1 MKIAMI
7 GSGAAGSVFAAYL
20 KKGGAELY
28 LVDRYQ
34 AHMDKI
40 ARDGLVFVT
49 PAGEEVLTGFYTAPT
64 AEQIGIMDIVILMV
78 KATQTDSVMPTALP
92 CIGPDTVVVSL
103 QNGLGND
110 DVLANYLPTDR
121 IICGFGTIGTE
132 LPQPGTCVSKPESGV
147 IMHFGASQKS
157 ALNDSAGQYL
167 QKTFIKGG
175 CEARYE
181 ENIKPFIWKKA
192 ISNSGYNTLSA
203 ITRIK
208 VGPEIADPHGQSLI
222 WQVWKEGC
230 EVAKADGAGDLWPE
244 LQAEMPRLAEGFATY
259 YPSMAQDVLIHQ
271 RQTEISVLN
280 GAIVKYGEKYGIPTP
295 VNSVLTAV
303 ISCIQNNYD
312 KQYKENI

>member
-20 KKGGAELY
+20 RKGGAEMY

-34 AHMDKI
+34 AHMGKI
-40 ARDGLVFVT
+40 AEDGLTFVS
-49 PAGEEVLTGFYTAPT
+49 PAGEEVLTGFHTAPT
-64 AEQIGIMDIVILMV
+64 AETIGVMDIGILMA
-78 KATQTDSVMPTALP
+78 KATQTDAVMPTVLP
-92 CIGPDTVVVSL
+92 CSGPETVLVSL

-110 DVLANYLPTDR
+110 DLLAKYLPEDR
-121 IICGFGTIGTE
+121 IICGFGTIGTA
-132 LPQPGTCVSKPESGV
+132 LPAPGKCVSKPESGI

-157 ALNDSAGQYL
+157 ELNDRAGQYL
-167 QKTFIKGG
+167 QETFCKGG

-203 ITRIK
+203 VTRIK
-208 VGPEIADPHGQSLI
+208 VGPLIGDSFGQDLI

-244 LQAEMPRLAEGFATY
+244 LQAEMPRLAAGFATY
-259 YPSMAQDVLIHQ
+259 YPSMAQDVLIHH

-303 ISCIQNNYD
+303 ISCMQNHYD
-312 KQYKENI
+312 EQYKDKP

>member
-1 MKIAMI
+1 MKIVMI

-20 KKGGAELY
+20 RKGGAEMY

-40 ARDGLVFVT
+40 AEDGLTFVS
-49 PAGEEVLTGFYTAPT
+49 PAGEEVLTGFHTAPT
-64 AEQIGIMDIVILMV
+64 AETIGVMDIVILMV
-78 KATQTDSVMPTALP
+78 KATQTDAVMPTVLP
-92 CIGPDTVVVSL
+92 CIGPETVLVSL
-103 QNGLGND
+103 QNGLAHD
-110 DVLANYLPTDR
+110 DLLAQYLPEDR

-132 LPQPGTCVSKPESGV
+132 LPAPGKCVSKPESGI

-157 ALNDSAGQYL
+157 ELNDRAGQYL
-167 QKTFIKGG
+167 QETFCKGG

-203 ITRIK
+203 VTRIK
-208 VGPEIADPHGQSLI
+208 VGPLIGDSFGQDLI

-244 LQAEMPRLAEGFATY
+244 LQAEMPRLAAGFATY
-259 YPSMAQDVLIHQ
+259 YPSMAQDVLIHH

-295 VNSVLTAV
+295 VNTVLTAV
-303 ISCIQNNYD
+303 ISCMQNHYD
-312 KQYKENI
+312 EQYKDKP